1 MKTTV
6 KKLAT
11 TVAAAAAV
19 TAPAALFAG
28 VGTAQAAAPPT
39 VTFTTNAFGIVAHIT
54 DPGNPAGAIEF
65 CNYSSH
71 VSGNPFLFPFFS
83 PVQLSGNT
91 TSDLQILG
99 IQTGTKYD
107 VTVSCPVGGTTN
119 TTQNF

>member
-71 VSGNPFLFPFFS
+71 VSGNPFFS